1 MGIETVRLAETR
13 EQVQETLKHLLKDIR
28 ALERML
34 SEDLFETDIVRI
46 GAEQELCLVDKY
58 AKPLPIAMELLGKMD
73 RENVTTELAKFNL
86 EVNLDPL
93 EFTGDCLSRLED
105 NILIEL
111 DLIRE
116 SIREFEGDI
125 EIGRSEERRVGK
137 GRGKEVESG

>member
-1 MGIETVRLAETR
+1 
-13 EQVQETLKHLLKDIR
+13 
-28 ALERML
+28 
-34 SEDLFETDIVRI
+34 
-46 GAEQELCLVDKY
+46 
-58 AKPLPIAMELLGKMD
+58 MELLGKMD

-125 EIGRSEERRVGK
+125 VLTGILPTIRKSDLDIGNLTPLSRYKALCDASTS
-137 GRGKEVESG
+137 SGAMSMICEYRAWMSF

>member
-1 MGIETVRLAETR
+1 MEIETDRLDETS
-13 EQVQETLKHLLKDIR
+13 EQVQETLKHLLRHIR
-28 ALERML
+28 AIDRML
-34 SEDLFETDIVRI
+34 WTFLFETIIVRI
-46 GAEQELCLVDKY
+46 GEELKLCLVDKY
-58 AKPLPIAMELLGKMD
+58 AKLLPIAMELLGKMD
-73 RENVTTELAKFNL
+73 RENVSTELAKFNL

-125 EIGRSEERRVGK
+125 VLTGILPTIRKSDLDIGHRS
-137 GRGKEVESG
+137 

>member
-93 EFTGDCLSRLED
+93 E
-105 NILIEL
+105 L
-111 DLIRE
+111 DTK
-116 SIREFEGDI
+116 SD
-125 EIGRSEERRVGK
+125 
-137 GRGKEVESG
+137 VESESDAE